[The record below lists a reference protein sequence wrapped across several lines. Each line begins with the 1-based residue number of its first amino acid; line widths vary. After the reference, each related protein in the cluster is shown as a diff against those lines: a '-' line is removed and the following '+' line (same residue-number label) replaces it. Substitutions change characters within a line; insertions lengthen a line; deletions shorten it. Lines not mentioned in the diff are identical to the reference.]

1 MESSIRLDSP
11 QLYTV
16 GWITALDKE
25 LAAAT
30 AILDEEHKK
39 PKGFKKHPRDNNN
52 YAWGRIGE
60 HHVVIA
66 SLAAGSYGVVS
77 AATTAMQMIS
87 SLPHLRFGLMVGI
100 GAGVPRPE
108 DGINIR
114 LGDIVVS
121 EPEGISPG
129 VVQYDLGKL
138 KGNGKFERVGTLA
151 APPEVLLKGLK
162 SLRAYHM
169 RKGSRVPMILEKMF
183 EENCGM
189 GQDGPDGFRHPGV
202 QYDQLFETSCPPQN
216 TTTAD
221 NVPSSRGTPSACSSP
236 PNERERPDPPSNM
249 PKIHYGIIASG
260 NSVVKDSIA
269 RDEILRRIEDKCICF
284 EMEAAGLMN
293 NFPCLI
299 IRGICDYADEHKNDR
314 WQNYAAATAAAFTKE
329 LLEIMDSEDIEDT
342 SPIEESIKECK
353 FHKTSTY
360 CTESISNLNF

>member
-1 MESSIRLDSP
+1 MESSNRLASP

-30 AILDEEHKK
+30 AVLDEEHKR
-39 PKGFKKHPRDNNN
+39 PKGFKKHPRDDNN
-52 YAWGRIGE
+52 YAWGRIGD

-66 SLAAGSYGVVS
+66 SMAAGRYGIVS
-77 AATTAMQMIS
+77 AATTAMQMVS

-100 GAGVPRPE
+100 GAGVPRLDE
-108 DGINIR
+108 GINIR

-121 EPEGISPG
+121 QPTGTSPG

-138 KGNGKFERVGTLA
+138 KANGKSERVGSLA
-151 APPEVLLKGLK
+151 APPEVLLKGLT
-162 SLRAYHM
+162 SLKADHI
-169 RKGSRVPMILEKMF
+169 RKGSRVPKILEKMF
-183 EENCGM
+183 QENSGM
-189 GQDGPDGFRHPGV
+189 GQDGPNGFRRPADH
-202 QYDQLFETSCPPQN
+202 YDQLYETSRSVQDATNISNVTSDRDIPPACP
-216 TTTAD
+216 
-221 NVPSSRGTPSACSSP
+221 SP
-236 PNERERPDPPSNM
+236 PDAKERQNQPSET

-260 NSVVKDSIA
+260 SSVVKDGIA
-269 RDEILRRIEDKCICF
+269 RDEILKRLDDKCICF

-293 NFPCLI
+293 NFPCLV

-342 SPIEESIKECK
+342 SPIGEAIKECQFYK
-353 FHKTSTY
+353 SSIH
-360 CTESISNLNF
+360 CNESINKWNF

>member
-1 MESSIRLDSP
+1 M
-11 QLYTV
+11 YTV

-30 AILDEEHKK
+30 AILDEEHKR
-39 PKGFKKHPRDNNN
+39 PKGFKKHPRDDNN
-52 YAWGRIGE
+52 YAWGRIGD
-60 HHVVIA
+60 HHIVIA
-66 SLAAGSYGVVS
+66 SMAAGRYGIVS

-108 DGINIR
+108 EGINIR

-121 EPEGISPG
+121 QPSGASPG

-138 KGNGKFERVGTLA
+138 KGNGKFERVGSLA
-151 APPEVLLKGLK
+151 APPEVLLKGLATLK
-162 SLRAYHM
+162 AYHM
-169 RKGSRVPMILEKMF
+169 RKGSRVPKILEKMY
-183 EENCGM
+183 EENHGM
-189 GQDGPDGFRHPGV
+189 RQDGPDGFRRPEDHS
-202 QYDQLFETSCPPQN
+202 YQLFETSRPLQN
-216 TTTAD
+216 SL
-221 NVPSSRGTPSACSSP
+221 NVGDVISNRDTPSACHSP
-236 PNERERPDPPSNM
+236 SHERERPNTPSDM

-260 NSVVKDSIA
+260 NSVVKDGIT
-269 RDEILRRIEDKCICF
+269 RDEILKRLEDKCICF

-329 LLEIMDSEDIEDT
+329 LLEVMDSEDIEDT
-342 SPIEESIKECK
+342 SPIEESIKEC
-353 FHKTSTY
+353 
-360 CTESISNLNF
+360 

>member
-1 MESSIRLDSP
+1 MGSLNRLDSP

-30 AILDEEHKK
+30 AVLDEEHRK
-39 PKGFKKHPRDNNN
+39 PKGFKKHPKDENN
-52 YAWGRIGE
+52 YAWGWVGE

-66 SLAAGSYGVVS
+66 SMAAGRYGIVS
-77 AATTAMQMIS
+77 AATTAMQMVS

-100 GAGVPRPE
+100 GAGVPRLE

-121 EPEGISPG
+121 QPTGASPG

-138 KGNGKFERVGTLA
+138 KSNGKFERVGSLA
-151 APPEVLLKGLK
+151 APPEVLLKGLATLK
-162 SLRAYHM
+162 AYHM
-169 RKGSRVPMILEKMF
+169 RKGSRVPKILEKMF
-183 EENCGM
+183 EENHVM
-189 GQDGPDGFRHPGV
+189 GQDGPGGFRHPGA
-202 QYDQLFETSCPPQN
+202 QYDQLFETSRPPQN
-216 TTTAD
+216 TTTVS
-221 NVPSSRGTPSACSSP
+221 NVPGSRDTPSACPSP
-236 PNERERPDPPSNM
+236 PHERERPDPPSDL

-260 NSVVKDSIA
+260 NSVVKDGIA
-269 RDEILRRIEDKCICF
+269 RDEILKRMEDKCICF

-329 LLEIMDSEDIEDT
+329 LLEVMDSEDIEDT
-342 SPIEESIKECK
+342 SPIGEAIKEC
-353 FHKTSTY
+353 
-360 CTESISNLNF
+360 

>member
-1 MESSIRLDSP
+1 MASTQPPPSP
-11 QLYTV
+11 QMYNV

-30 AILDEEHKK
+30 AILDEEHRR
-39 PKGFKKHPRDNNN
+39 PKGFKKHPRDDNN
-52 YAWGRIGE
+52 YAWGRIGD

-66 SLAAGSYGVVS
+66 SMAAGRYGLVS
-77 AATTAMQMIS
+77 AATTAMQMVS

-108 DGINIR
+108 EGINIR

-121 EPEGISPG
+121 QPSGASPG

-138 KGNGKFERVGTLA
+138 KRNGKFERVGSLA
-151 APPEVLLKGLK
+151 APPEVLLKGLATLK
-162 SLRAYHM
+162 AYHM
-169 RKGSRVPMILEKMF
+169 RKGSQVPKILEKMY
-183 EENCGM
+183 EENHAM

-202 QYDQLFETSCPPQN
+202 QYYQLFDTSRPQS
-216 TTTAD
+216 TTTVD
-221 NVPSSRGTPSACSSP
+221 NAPGSQGTPSACPSP
-236 PNERERPDPPSNM
+236 PHERERPDPPSDI

-260 NSVVKDSIA
+260 NSVVKDGIA
-269 RDEILRRIEDKCICF
+269 RDEILERIEDKCICF

-329 LLEIMDSEDIEDT
+329 LLEVMDSEDIDDT
-342 SPIEESIKECK
+342 LPIEESIKEC
-353 FHKTSTY
+353 
-360 CTESISNLNF
+360 